1 MPQHYHHGLVLV
13 SLLVAMLAS
22 YTALTLAMRI
32 RLAQGISARA
42 WLLGGGFAMGI
53 GIWAMHF
60 VGMLA
65 LTLPIQIAYDVWIT
79 LLSLA
84 IAVIVSTFA
93 LHIASRQQVTRWT
106 LIGAGIAMGFG
117 ICSMHYVGMAAIE
130 IRPVIRYNAYWVAA
144 SFAIAIAA
152 SFAALW
158 VAFTSR
164 EESRWW
170 RYRRV
175 LGAIVMGFAITGM
188 HYAGMVAANFP
199 PAAVS
204 NADAVVN
211 RAWLAGAVTMIS
223 AFVLLGALLLSLL
236 ETQAAAR
243 TAKMQAIVAE
253 ANTESRAKDE
263 LLAMLG
269 HELRNP
275 LGSIANAIFLLDR
288 AQPGSTEW
296 KFARDV
302 ITRQASHLGRMAD
315 DLLDVGRATVG
326 KMSLNLRPVNLER
339 AVHNALGALAAAGRT
354 QARQIDYQ
362 GTTCWI
368 EGDRTRIEQV
378 VTNLVSNAARH
389 TTQGGHIRLKLAADG
404 GQAQLVVSDDGAGMD
419 EQTSLRAFD
428 LFFQGQDNRLPGKG
442 GLGIGLT
449 LVRRIVELHG
459 GTVSAESGGAGKGSA
474 FTVRLPLISAPAQRA
489 ATATEPAPRSSRT
502 IVVVEDAND
511 ACATLQ
517 RVLENEGH
525 SVHIA
530 SDGVSGLAAII
541 ERTPE
546 VAIVD
551 IGLPGMDGYELA
563 RRARSAGVQAYLIA
577 LTGYGLPADK
587 LRAHAAG
594 FDTHLTKPAAMA
606 QLLKL
611 VSEASPSERAQ
622 V

>member
-32 RLAQGISARA
+32 RLAKGNSARV
-42 WLLGGGFAMGI
+42 WLLGGGCAMGL

-79 LLSLA
+79 LLSLV

-93 LHIASRQQVTRWT
+93 LHIASRQRVTRWT
-106 LIGAGIAMGFG
+106 LIGAGILMGFG

-130 IRPVIRYNAYWVAA
+130 IRPAIRYDASWVAA

-164 EESRWW
+164 EETRWW
-170 RYRRV
+170 RYRRL

-199 PAAVS
+199 AAAVT

-211 RAWLAGAVTMIS
+211 RAWLAGAVTTIS
-223 AFVLLGALLLSLL
+223 AFVLFGALLLSLI
-236 ETQAAAR
+236 EAQAAAR
-243 TAKMQAIVAE
+243 TARMQAIVAE

-263 LLAMLG
+263 FLAMLG

-275 LGSIANAIFLLDR
+275 LGSIASAIFLLDR
-288 AQPGSTEW
+288 AQPGSTDW

-302 ITRQASHLGRMAD
+302 IARQASHLGRMVD

-326 KMSLNLRPVNLER
+326 KMSLNLRPVNLDR

-354 QARQIDYQ
+354 QGRQIDYE
-362 GTTCWI
+362 GTACWI

-378 VTNLVSNAARH
+378 VTNLVSNAAKH
-389 TTQGGHIRLKLAADG
+389 TTQGGRIRLKLAADG
-404 GQAQLVVSDDGAGMD
+404 GHAHLAVSDDGTGMD
-419 EQTSLRAFD
+419 EETSLRAFD
-428 LFFQGQDNRLPGKG
+428 LFFQGPEDTLPGRG

-459 GTVSAESGGAGKGSA
+459 GPVRAESAGTGKGSV
-474 FTVRLPLISAPAQRA
+474 FTVRLPLVSAPARRGA
-489 ATATEPAPRSSRT
+489 AAAESSPGRSRT
-502 IVVVEDAND
+502 IVLVEDGTD
-511 ACATLQ
+511 ARVMLQ

-525 SVHIA
+525 SVYSA
-530 SDGVSGLAAII
+530 NDGVSGLAAII
-541 ERTPE
+541 ETTPE

-563 RRARSAGVQAYLIA
+563 RRARAAGVQAYLIA

-594 FDTHLTKPAAMA
+594 FDTQLTKPAALD

-611 VSEASPSERAQ
+611 VSEASPSEGAEA
-622 V
+622 